1 MKPLFQPL
9 LVAASLMA
17 LSTVSSAEEITA
29 PDVPLNVAG
38 VFPME
43 LSPKLAVREATHS
56 RATLPLT
63 SSDGD
68 G

>member
-1 MKPLFQPL
+1 MKPLF
-9 LVAASLMA
+9 VAASLMA
-17 LSTVSSAEEITA
+17 LATVSSAEEITA
-29 PDVPLNVAG
+29 PDVPLNVVG

-43 LSPKLAVREATHS
+43 FSPKLAVRATTHS